1 MEIPSSYYDR
11 QPPAPETGEVYVQD
25 SAPPDFDDSI
35 EFVSHNSGKYG
46 NLSKAAQRE
55 AFATLGNTADSNAD
69 CNPNEIIENLACIY
83 KYTYPNLVQKKDIEQ
98 IGVGIVLKVH
108 GDACGEDATVDIH
121 FCPPAGSK
129 AQTLRRPDTLYQN
142 ISASMAF
149 NLKYRLKKK
158 GSAVFEPDVEK
169 KQPRSVLL
177 AWNLDVTREGKFSNM
192 PCIGSEAAGASS
204 LQFANQVITSFY
216 SKQICRDL

>member
-1 MEIPSSYYDR
+1 M
-11 QPPAPETGEVYVQD
+11 
-25 SAPPDFDDSI
+25 
-35 EFVSHNSGKYG
+35 
-46 NLSKAAQRE
+46 
-55 AFATLGNTADSNAD
+55 ATAHSNAH

-98 IGVGIVLKVH
+98 IGVGIILNVH
-108 GDACGEDATVDIH
+108 GDACGENATMDIR

-158 GSAVFEPDVEK
+158 GRAIFEPDVEK
-169 KQPRSVLL
+169 NQPRSVLL
-177 AWNLDVTREGKFSNM
+177 AWNLDITSEGRFSKM
-192 PCIGSEAAGASS
+192 PCIGVEAAGASS

-216 SKQICRDL
+216 KKKQTISSDL